1 MRILIIGHSV
11 EDHIHYGDSESIKP
25 GGIYYTAAGLLKISS
40 SDDEI
45 HLITA
50 LQKNDYFLFADVY
63 DQINTENVVWID
75 EIPKVYLYLHE
86 KNERTECFEKIPQS
100 LEFNNKLYKEFD
112 GVLIN
117 MISGFDIFLE
127 QLIELRKNFNGL
139 IYFDVHSLSRGFD
152 EKKTRV
158 FRRIENF
165 EQWAKLIDIIQANE
179 LETKTLFQVQDEY
192 EIAKEL
198 LSYGVK
204 IFIVTKGEIGVRAY
218 FKKENELESVF
229 LSAEKFKAVNK
240 VGCGDIF
247 GAVFFY
253 TYIKTQNIYE
263 ALRKANSAAGK
274 STTVNNMIELSL

>member
-11 EDHIHYGDSESIKP
+11 EDHIHYGDSESLKP
-25 GGIYYTAAGLLKISS
+25 GGIYYSAIGLLKISS

-50 LQKNDYFLFADVY
+50 LQKDNYYLFADGY
-63 DQINTENVVWID
+63 NQINTKNVVWVN
-75 EIPKVYLYLHE
+75 EIPKVHLYLHE
-86 KNERTECFEKIPQS
+86 KNERTECFEKIPQN
-100 LEFNNKLYKEFD
+100 LEFNHKLYREFD

-117 MISGFDIFLE
+117 MISGFDVSLE
-127 QLIELRKNFNGL
+127 QLTELRKNFNGL

-158 FRRIENF
+158 FRVIENF
-165 EQWAKLIDIIQANE
+165 KQWAKLIDILQANE
-179 LETKTLFQVQDEY
+179 LETKALFHAQNEY

-198 LSYGVK
+198 LSYGVR
-204 IFIVTKGEIGVRAY
+204 IFIITKGEIGVRAY

-229 LSAEKFKAVNK
+229 LSVEKFNTVNK

-263 ALRKANSAAGK
+263 ALRKANTAAGK
-274 STTVNNMIELSL
+274 SVTVNNMSELSF